1 MSCTPLQTFHVP
13 KAIQIA
19 SQLIS
24 YALGN
29 KESVIL
35 HCQFSLVL
43 CGSVLSLSLPT
54 F

>member
-13 KAIQIA
+13 KAIQLA

-29 KESVIL
+29 KSVIL